1 MHPVPLIGNGDI
13 YTHLDAERARE
24 SGVQTLM
31 VLPSTALA
39 ALSPSLSGPQGPF
52 HASHASH
59 VQYGTD
65 GTDGT

>member
-31 VLPSTALA
+31 VRQHRPHGPLTLP
-39 ALSPSLSGPQGPF
+39 
-52 HASHASH
+52 
-59 VQYGTD
+59 
-65 GTDGT
+65 